1 MRRRMVVGLGV
12 DLVEWARV
20 AQSLERWGDR
30 FVAKLMDPDEASRLP
45 PEGERRVLALALAVA
60 GKEAASKA
68 LGTGWSEGVRWR
80 DVVVDLGPPPRVL
93 LLARASEVAQ
103 SLGSAGQTRVTLELR
118 GPLAVGE
125 VRLLS

>member
-1 MRRRMVVGLGV
+1 MVVGLGV

-30 FVAKLMDPDEASRLP
+30 FVAKLMDPEEASRLP

-68 LGTGWSEGVRWR
+68 LGTGWSQGVRWR
-80 DVVVDLGPPPRVL
+80 DVVVHLGPPPRVL
-93 LLARASEVAQ
+93 LLARAAEVARSKG
-103 SLGSAGQTRVTLELR
+103 SLGQARVSLELR

>member
-1 MRRRMVVGLGV
+1 MVKGLGV

-20 AQSLERWGDR
+20 KQSLERWGDR
-30 FVAKLMDPDEASRLP
+30 FVAKLKDPEEAGRLP
-45 PEGERRVLALALAVA
+45 PEGEPRVLALALAVA

-68 LGTGWSEGVRWR
+68 LGTGWSQGVRWR
-80 DVVVDLGPPPRVL
+80 DVVVQLGPPPRVL
-93 LLARASEVAQ
+93 LLARAAEVARG
-103 SLGSAGQTRVTLELR
+103 LGSSGQARVILELR